1 MLISSIRGRL
11 KDRSGRVSLGCL
23 FMSVVLLV
31 GCYYLWLFG
40 MPFVRHSFFKD
51 KIQGVMDNT
60 FGQKGDYVEKMFIQ
74 LGAVYKIPLG
84 PDIITVKEIGRDVD
98 VNINYEVFI
107 DAPFLKRTLV
117 FEANGHRYFP
127 Q

>member
-1 MLISSIRGRL
+1 MSILSIRDRI
-11 KDRSGRVSLGCL
+11 KDRSGKVNLGCL
-23 FMSVVLLV
+23 FTSAVLLV

-40 MPFVRHSFFKD
+40 MPFVRHNFFKE
-51 KIQGVMDNT
+51 KIPGVMDNT
-60 FGQKGDYVEKMFIQ
+60 FSQKGDFVEKMFIQ
-74 LGAVYKIPLG
+74 LGAEYKIPLG
-84 PDIITVKEIGRDVD
+84 PDNITVKEKGREVD
-98 VNINYEVFI
+98 VNITYEVFI